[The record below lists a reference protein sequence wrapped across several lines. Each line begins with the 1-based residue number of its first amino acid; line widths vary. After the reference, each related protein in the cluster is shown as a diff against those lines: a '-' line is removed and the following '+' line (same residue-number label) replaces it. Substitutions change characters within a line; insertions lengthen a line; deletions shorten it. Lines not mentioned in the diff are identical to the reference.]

1 MLIWF
6 GYLTAFLFILT
17 TLLNDMGRCF
27 VLRETTTAPFVVQEI
42 IEEPFVV
49 EEIITEITTDT
60 TPTTTTTTDITPT
73 TTITTDIDI
82 TSINASS
89 VEFITEKI
97 YATIENLPTDYIEND
112 GSRTATIKSFDGKTN
127 QTMVSPGRYSIF
139 TSHLDKVENV
149 TIKTNLYYDNLDELK
164 LKKSDI
170 IIVTAIFILLLL
182 LCIAFVVLNLH
193 K

>member
-6 GYLTAFLFILT
+6 GYLTAFLLILT
-17 TLLNDMGRCF
+17 TLLNDKGRCF
-27 VLRETTTAPFVVQEI
+27 VVLEGTTTEPFVVQETT
-42 IEEPFVV
+42 
-49 EEIITEITTDT
+49 TEITTDT

-89 VEFITEKI
+89 AEFITEKI
-97 YATIENLPTDYIEND
+97 YATIEENVPTDYIEND
-112 GSRTATIKSFDGKTN
+112 GNRTATIKSFDGKTN
-127 QTMVSPGRYSIF
+127 QTMLSPGRYSIF
-139 TSHLDKVENV
+139 TSHLAEN
-149 TIKTNLYYDNLDELK
+149 YDNLNELK